1 MHLLATAY
9 LLELLYLPPTTLHLS
24 AFFRPRPFTPA
35 PRSLSEPNPH
45 LFVPLHPRGSG
56 ARGPGTATARS
67 GSRDRKPD
75 HKSPTTDRD
84 FLAGSRLLCSMGTPI
99 LFIALQ
105 YLQMAASLQA
115 HHGTRQHDYYGT
127 LTTASLSIHP
137 TSIHL
142 S

>member
-75 HKSPTTDRD
+75 RKSPTTDRD
-84 FLAGSRLLCSMGTPI
+84 FLAGRQPI
-99 LFIALQ
+99 IVYYDACHIFSVILQ
-105 YLQMAASLQA
+105 
-115 HHGTRQHDYYGT
+115 
-127 LTTASLSIHP
+127 P
-137 TSIHL
+137 
-142 S
+142 